1 MKKTLSMLSIAAL
14 LPLSAHAEFIGD
26 GSTPAITTV
35 AKALQA
41 ADDSRV
47 MLEGNIVRQI
57 DHKHYEFKDASGSA
71 KVEIDSKYL
80 PAEKFTAQS
89 KVRLQ
94 GKVDKEFTGSK
105 IDVKQVEILK

>member
-1 MKKTLSMLSIAAL
+1 MKSILVTLSIAAI
-14 LPLSAHAEFIGD
+14 LPLSAHAEFVGE
-26 GSTPAITTV
+26 GSTPVLTTIT
-35 AKALQA
+35 KALQA

-47 MLEGNIVRQI
+47 MLEGHILRQI
-57 DHKHYEFKDASGSA
+57 DKKHYEFKDDSGTA

-94 GKVDKEFTGSK
+94 GKVDKAFTGSK

>member
-1 MKKTLSMLSIAAL
+1 MKKTLAMLSIAAI
-14 LPLSAHAEFIGD
+14 LPLAAHAEFVGE
-26 GSTPAITTV
+26 GSTPALTTV

-57 DHKHYEFKDASGSA
+57 DHKHYEFKDASGTT

-80 PAEKFTAQS
+80 PAEKFTPQS

-94 GKVDKEFTGSK
+94 GKVDKAFTSSK

>member
-1 MKKTLSMLSIAAL
+1 MKKILTILSLAAM
-14 LPLSAHAEFIGD
+14 LPLAAQAEFVGA
-26 GSTPAITTV
+26 GSTPALTTV

-41 ADDSRV
+41 EDDSLV
-47 MLEGNIVRQI
+47 VLEGNILRQI
-57 DHKHYEFKDASGSA
+57 DKKHYEFKDVSGTA

-94 GKVDKEFTGSK
+94 GKVDKEFSGRK